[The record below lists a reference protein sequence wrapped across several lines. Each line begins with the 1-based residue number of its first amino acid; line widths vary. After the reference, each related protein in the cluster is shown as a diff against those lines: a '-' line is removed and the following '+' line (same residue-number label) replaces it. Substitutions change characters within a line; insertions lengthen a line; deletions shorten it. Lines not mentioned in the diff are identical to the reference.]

1 MKFIKNLFL
10 GILLVA
16 LVFCGAAYKY
26 YNDFTNKPLSKESGE
41 MIIDV
46 PPQSNFF
53 SVRSNLAEQGLVIDR
68 FAFRVWAW
76 AKGAEKK
83 LRVGEYRIQKNWS
96 AKRVMD
102 ELISGQALMHK
113 IVIKEGHNIFD
124 IGSAFQNTAF
134 AQKGTEKNSGG
145 TYESLI
151 RDPALMA
158 RMEVP
163 QGPKPRTLEGYLFPE
178 TYSYQKYDSPRKLVE
193 AMLEQFQKRALPILS
208 SHPWGETADGRY
220 RLLILASMV
229 EKESGVVEEQPII
242 AGVFWNRLKKKM
254 KLQSD
259 PTTIYALFPN
269 FDGNLKRIHL
279 TTPSDYN
286 TYTLPE
292 LPYGPICNP
301 GETALRAV
309 VEPAQTDYF
318 YFVGKGDGTHTFSV
332 DYKTHNAAVKKFQLK
347 Q

>member
-1 MKFIKNLFL
+1 MNLIRNVFL
-10 GILLVA
+10 GALLLTVI
-16 LVFCGAAYKY
+16 FCGAAYKFY
-26 YNDFTNKPLSKESGE
+26 KDFAEKPLSSERGE
-41 MIIDV
+41 MLVDV
-46 PPQSNFF
+46 PPNSNFF
-53 SVRSNLAEQGLVIDR
+53 SVRSSLSAQGMVIDR
-68 FAFRVWAW
+68 FAFRIWAW

-96 AKRVMD
+96 AMRVMD

-113 IVIKEGHNIFD
+113 IIIKEGHNIFD
-124 IGSAFQNTAF
+124 VAATFRETSF
-134 AQKGTEKNSGG
+134 AQKNTEGSFEN
-145 TYESLI
+145 LI
-151 RDPALMA
+151 RDPALLS
-158 RMEVP
+158 RLEVP
-163 QGPKPRTLEGYLFPE
+163 AGSKPRTLEGFLFPE
-178 TYSYQKYDSPRKLVE
+178 TYSYQKYDSPRKLIE
-193 AMLEQFQKRALPILS
+193 AMLEQFQKRALPILK
-208 SHPWGETADGRY
+208 SHPWGETAEGRY
-220 RLLILASMV
+220 RLLTLASIV

-242 AGVFWNRLKKKM
+242 AGVFWNRINKKM

-259 PTTIYALFPN
+259 PTTIYALFPD

-292 LPYGPICNP
+292 LPYGPIANP

-309 VEPAQTDYF
+309 VEPAKTDYF

-332 DYKTHNAAVKKFQLK
+332 DYKTHHAAVKKFQLK